1 MQITKDA
8 KSINFVLNGDFEL
21 CSLPNGQN
29 RVFTDKIAGWT
40 APKIQISRPAGSN
53 QLMLNAQG
61 RTLSQTISFGK
72 VSKYEFIDS
81 INAAIQNQAKNI
93 IAANLQSFAAPA
105 GILWNTPLNPTLSN
119 PIANNP
125 QLQKLLST
133 LAHSP

>member
-21 CSLPNGQN
+21 CSVNEQN
-29 RVFTDKIAGWT
+29 RVFSDKIAGWT
-40 APKIQISRPAGSN
+40 APKIQISKSTGSN
-53 QLMLNAQG
+53 QLVLNAQA

-93 IAANLQSFAAPA
+93 IAANLQNYATPT
-105 GILWNTPLNPTLSN
+105 GILWNTPLNPTLRN

-133 LAHSP
+133 LALSP